1 MCEVITR
8 IDFTYHSLHITLC
21 RPYKL
26 KLSRLYQL
34 GVIILH
40 ICISHSTASYIYLYN
55 FILSRF
61 LYNYH
66 TMYRHDIA
74 EILLKVA
81 LNTKNQ
87 SIIQCRLYFF
97 VIFLLT
103 CILHIFN

>member
-8 IDFTYHSLHITLC
+8 IDFTYHSLQITLC
-21 RPYKL
+21 RP
-26 KLSRLYQL
+26 LSYLDFTSLVSLFCTFVYHTAQL
-34 GVIILH
+34 ATYTYIILY
-40 ICISHSTASYIYLYN
+40 CLDS
-55 FILSRF
+55 
-61 LYNYH
+61 YH

-87 SIIQCRLYFF
+87 SIIQFRLYFF